1 MRVQDIMSEAVKSC
15 RPEMNLAEA
24 ASIMWQA
31 DCGILPVI
39 GDGGM
44 VIGMITDRDIAI
56 AAGTRNRISSEIQVG
71 EAMSKDVYDCST
83 DDDIHAALET
93 MRKAKVRRLPVVN
106 GDGVIEGV
114 LSLNDIARHA
124 EKIDVRKTPSEISY
138 EDVVITLKAISEDR
152 RLSLALEAQ
161 VATHG

>member
-15 RPEMNLAEA
+15 RPETNLAEA

-39 GDGGM
+39 GDGGK

-56 AAGTRNRISSEIQVG
+56 AAGTRNRIPSEIQVVK
-71 EAMSKDVYDCST
+71 AMSKDVYDCST

-124 EKIDVRKTPSEISY
+124 EKIDVRKIPSEITY
-138 EDVVITLKAISEDR
+138 EDVVITLKAISEHR

-161 VATHG
+161 VATQR

>member
-15 RPEMNLAEA
+15 RPETNLAEA
-24 ASIMWQA
+24 ASIMWQG

-39 GDGGM
+39 GDGGK

-56 AAGTRNRISSEIQVG
+56 AAGTRNRISSEIQAG
-71 EAMSKDVYDCST
+71 EVMSRDVYDCSI

-93 MRKAKVRRLPVVN
+93 MRKAKLRRLPVVN
-106 GDGVIEGV
+106 AAGVIEGV
-114 LSLNDIARHA
+114 LSLNDVVRHA

-138 EDVVITLKAISEDR
+138 EDVVITLKAISEHR
-152 RLSLALEAQ
+152 RQALALEAQ